1 MRTTKMSTM
10 EEQNIKKL
18 ETAGVLLSS
27 SYISGDLCCLLFLD
41 IVVFPFCS
49 SVLGRLSYF
58 LCYFGSLRCVYLNNV
73 QLCLGPAHFL
83 FPHYLSSPSFLLLW
97 CWVSSDVHNYS
108 TRNESSFC
116 PWSVPDVLVMQSN

>member
-10 EEQNIKKL
+10 EEQNIKKWDSR
-18 ETAGVLLSS
+18 VLLSS
-27 SYISGDLCCLLFLD
+27 SYISGDLWFVSLLFLD

-83 FPHYLSSPSFLLLW
+83 FPHYLSSPS
-97 CWVSSDVHNYS
+97 
-108 TRNESSFC
+108 SFFS
-116 PWSVPDVLVMQSN
+116 PVVMLSF

>member
-1 MRTTKMSTM
+1 MPTTKMSTM

-27 SYISGDLCCLLFLD
+27 SYISGDLWFVSLLFLD

-58 LCYFGSLRCVYLNNV
+58 LCYFGSLRCVYLNKF

-83 FPHYLSSPSFLLLW
+83 FPHYLSSPS
-97 CWVSSDVHNYS
+97 
-108 TRNESSFC
+108 SFFS
-116 PWSVPDVLVMQSN
+116 PVVMLSF